1 MPCAM
6 RHSYV
11 LLWSP
16 SEDFAILVGEV
27 TPDAYYGV
35 RPQCSV
41 MSAQT
46 AALL

>member
-1 MPCAM
+1 M

-16 SEDFAILVGEV
+16 SEDFGILVGEV

-35 RPQCSV
+35 WPQGSV
-41 MSAQT
+41 ISART
-46 AALL
+46 AVLL